1 MPSELEVDFVELIE
15 AVWEGRWLVLT
26 STIIFALGGI
36 GLGQFQPAPNY
47 TAVTFIHPISSSEAE
62 KYRSSNA
69 FNFFKVKSFRQNSQI
84 AISDFKDSDGRQKTL
99 KIEKDTVIP
108 LVPEVGLIELFLE
121 MLTEPDMLKPIF
133 EKVSKAILEYTNSSL
148 SDLLNPTR
156 WSWGLISSVSLLKL
170 TL

>member
-108 LVPEVGLIELFLE
+108 VVPEVGLIELFLE
-121 MLTEPDMLKPIF
+121 MLTEPDLLKPIF
-133 EKVSKAILEYTNSSL
+133 RKKWIVGS
-148 SDLLNPTR
+148 
-156 WSWGLISSVSLLKL
+156 
-170 TL
+170 